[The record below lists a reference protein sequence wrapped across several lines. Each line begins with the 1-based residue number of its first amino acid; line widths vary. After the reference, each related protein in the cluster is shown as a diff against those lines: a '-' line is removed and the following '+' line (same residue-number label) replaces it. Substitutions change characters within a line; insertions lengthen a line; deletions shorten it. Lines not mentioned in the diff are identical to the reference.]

1 MSQLKPSASNNK
13 FDDLSDEAFIQI
25 RKLLEFEVVPFSI
38 TTIWRKCRS
47 NEFPKPHKVS
57 KGITAWRVGD
67 IRGYLLEIS
76 SPKAD
81 RTDRSSKSC

>member
-1 MSQLKPSASNNK
+1 MTHSKPSVSINR

-25 RKLLEFEVVPFSI
+25 RKLLEFEVVPFSG

-57 KGITAWRVGD
+57 TGITAWRVGD
-67 IRGYLLEIS
+67 IRKYLADVS
-76 SPKAD
+76 SREFND
-81 RTDRSSKSC
+81 

>member
-1 MSQLKPSASNNK
+1 MSQLKPSASKNK
-13 FDDLSDEAFIQI
+13 FNDLPDEAYIQI
-25 RKLLEFEVVPFSI
+25 RKLIEFEVVPFSV

-67 IRGYLLEIS
+67 IRSYLLGIS

-81 RTDRSSKSC
+81 RTQRSNKSC